1 MAAAVEPTLNLNNF
15 EIQLLGL
22 QLGIWGTRLQVW
34 VWSSQQRPG
43 VSGTMRHLQNCVVS
57 VCVCVC
63 VCAHTCVCTWGQ
75 SALAG
80 ADGRAPRIWKV
91 SGLMPKP
98 RARVS

>member
-1 MAAAVEPTLNLNNF
+1 MVAVRMAAAVEPTLNLNNF

-63 VCAHTCVCTWGQ
+63 AHVCVYLGTEC
-75 SALAG
+75 
-80 ADGRAPRIWKV
+80 
-91 SGLMPKP
+91 SGWC
-98 RARVS
+98 